1 MNPKIVES
9 HPNFQ
14 YLDELPTRTLESR
27 GIKLLALQQNQ
38 EKDHGDIKS
47 DLGDSLKAV
56 MEPLCLWREGLEN
69 EIPRSNW
76 ERHGDLLLITGTRF
90 NRDIF
95 LDQFAN

>member
-38 EKDHGDIKS
+38 EQEHGDIKS

-56 MEPLCLWREGLEN
+56 MEPLCLWREGLED

-76 ERHGDLLLITGTRF
+76 ERHGGLLLIAGTGF
-90 NRDIF
+90 NKNF
-95 LDQFAN
+95 F

>member
-38 EKDHGDIKS
+38 EQDHVDIKS